1 MQINKHYL
9 SRLDEIT
16 SELDKLTVKLD
27 EIPVPSLTYEER
39 YRVRDQIV
47 QLCAI
52 RNLMISDAA
61 AEEKPKKKHF
71 WQK

>member
-9 SRLDEIT
+9 SRLDEIVT
-16 SELDKLTVKLD
+16 KLDVLTCKLD
-27 EIPVPSLTYEER
+27 EIPVPALTYEER

-52 RNLMISDAA
+52 RNLMLSDPATK
-61 AEEKPKKKHF
+61 EKPKKKHF

>member
-1 MQINKHYL
+1 MEISNFYMA
-9 SRLDEIT
+9 RLDEIVT
-16 SELDKLTVKLD
+16 KLDVLTCKLD
-27 EIPVPSLTYEER
+27 EIPVPALTYEER

-52 RNLMISDAA
+52 RNLMIHEAA
-61 AEEKPKKKHF
+61 KEKPKKKHF